1 MRIDTRNVWEVQK
14 EVRRLGSK
22 IHYLEDM
29 LLRSKDFNRQ
39 NALSKDFNRQNALSR
54 DLMELRKQKQKLEWI
69 LREKGF

>member
-39 NALSKDFNRQNALSR
+39 NALSR

-69 LREKGF
+69 LRERGF